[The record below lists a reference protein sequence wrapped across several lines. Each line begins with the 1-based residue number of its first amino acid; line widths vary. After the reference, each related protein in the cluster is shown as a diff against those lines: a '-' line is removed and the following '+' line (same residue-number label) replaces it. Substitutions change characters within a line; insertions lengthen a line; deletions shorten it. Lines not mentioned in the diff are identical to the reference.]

1 MKIEE
6 ARRRALELK
15 SLIARNDN
23 LYYVLDSPE
32 IEDHEYDALLRELA
46 AIESEYPELLTPDSP
61 NARVRGAA
69 RGDFVKVIH
78 ASPMQSLENALDLD
92 ELKAFYERA
101 VKSLGRD
108 DAVWVCEP
116 KLDGLAVSL
125 VYRDGILETAATRGD
140 GTVGEDVTQNIRTIS
155 SLPLALHGA

>member
-46 AIESEYPELLTPDSP
+46 AIES
-61 NARVRGAA
+61 
-69 RGDFVKVIH
+69 
-78 ASPMQSLENALDLD
+78 
-92 ELKAFYERA
+92 
-101 VKSLGRD
+101 
-108 DAVWVCEP
+108 
-116 KLDGLAVSL
+116 
-125 VYRDGILETAATRGD
+125 
-140 GTVGEDVTQNIRTIS
+140 
-155 SLPLALHGA
+155 